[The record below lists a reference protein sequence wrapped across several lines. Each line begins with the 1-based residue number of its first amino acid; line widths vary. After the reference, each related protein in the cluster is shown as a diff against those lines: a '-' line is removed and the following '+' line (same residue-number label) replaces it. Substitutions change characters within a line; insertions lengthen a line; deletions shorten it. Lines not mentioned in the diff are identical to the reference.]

1 MNTLR
6 GFVELNLPMGKVE
19 CLLNLN
25 ALRIASQDLK
35 IELNELL
42 TGADEKPLEV
52 LPAIY
57 FAGYKNALYL
67 KNEQPSLQFEHFA
80 AQLGTLD
87 FEELTQDLLK
97 SVGANDETL
106 GNGMGAAA
114 PTP

>member
-25 ALRIASQDLK
+25 ALRIASQDMK
-35 IELNELL
+35 CELHELL
-42 TGADEKPLEV
+42 EGADKRPLTT

-67 KNEQPSLQFEHFA
+67 KNEQPQLQFEHFA

-87 FEELTQDLLK
+87 FEELTKDLLD
-97 SVGANDETL
+97 SVGANDDTL